1 MFSRDANSNPYS
13 WINHIHGSAAFLHSS
28 FFTKGRDFTDP
39 IKETLE
45 ICFTKVSALSTSGFS
60 SADKTDPL

>member
-28 FFTKGRDFTDP
+28 FLTKGRDFTDP

-45 ICFTKVSALSTSGFS
+45 ICFTKVSVILESGSS
-60 SADKTDPL
+60 SADKTDTL